1 MGVTI
6 SKTSELSPISM
17 VSTVFGFLGFAF
29 TIATF
34 LRVTWENIQT
44 FVGAST
50 QISDLLGNL
59 KQGLYE
65 ERSHLRKVRR
75 WQRRRSSFQGGPRA
89 GPYDDYND
97 YGDDFDLGGGGP
109 LLQEKEADS
118 YWPYGGGS
126 GRRRRRG
133 GGGGY
138 HPDMKDLHDD
148 DQSTR
153 VMREAVRNMIREFR
167 YLEQPFLRDDVE
179 APGRAGRR
187 FVSSRDPHVRNG
199 EGYNGGAPS
208 DDEQEYYKT
217 EYRTTGYRERWLW
230 LNRKGAVV
238 DMMSQLS
245 RLETRRIAKEV
256 GEACL

>member
-6 SKTSELSPISM
+6 SKTSELSPISF
-17 VSTVFGFLGFAF
+17 VSTLFGFIGFAL

-44 FVGAST
+44 FLGAST

-65 ERSHLRKVRR
+65 ERAHLRKVRR
-75 WQRRRSSFQGGPRA
+75 WQRRRGSFQGSPRGGPDEKHRRRSEHW
-89 GPYDDYND
+89 
-97 YGDDFDLGGGGP
+97 YGDGH
-109 LLQEKEADS
+109 S
-118 YWPYGGGS
+118 YH
-126 GRRRRRG
+126 
-133 GGGGY
+133 GY
-138 HPDMKDLHDD
+138 YPDMKDLHDD

-153 VMREAVRNMIREFR
+153 VMREAVRNMIRDFR
-167 YLEQPFLRDDVE
+167 ALEQPFLRDDVE
-179 APGRAGRR
+179 SR
-187 FVSSRDPHVRNG
+187 FRDPHVRNG
-199 EGYNGGAPS
+199 EGYAPS
-208 DDEQEYYKT
+208 DDEEYYKT

-256 GEACL
+256 GEACLIVRGMERDFQVMDDRIWNLEQRMSRVVGLRRVEPPIQ

>member
-44 FVGAST
+44 FLGAST

-75 WQRRRSSFQGGPRA
+75 WQRRRSSFQGGPRD
-89 GPYDDYND
+89 GPMSPPRTTGAAAAYYDQFLD
-97 YGDDFDLGGGGP
+97 
-109 LLQEKEADS
+109 EKEEADAGL
-118 YWPYGGGS
+118 YWPYGGGGGVDGS
-126 GRRRRRG
+126 GRRRHRH
-133 GGGGY
+133 GGGY

-153 VMREAVRNMIREFR
+153 VMREAVRNMIRDFR

-179 APGRAGRR
+179 APGRR
-187 FVSSRDPHVRNG
+187 FGRDPHVRNG
-199 EGYNGGAPS
+199 EGYNAPS
-208 DDEQEYYKT
+208 DDDEYYRT

-238 DMMSQLS
+238 DMMAQLS